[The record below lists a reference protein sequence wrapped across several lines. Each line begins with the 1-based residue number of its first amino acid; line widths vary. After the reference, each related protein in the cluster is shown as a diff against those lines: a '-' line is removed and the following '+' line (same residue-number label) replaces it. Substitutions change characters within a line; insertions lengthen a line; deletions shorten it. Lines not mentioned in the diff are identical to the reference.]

1 MSIKNV
7 QYNVEISQYA
17 QKHYIKDFLKNHRSN
32 WVLTLESV
40 VESLER
46 IYYLDEQKHT
56 SLDVIKFSDDKE
68 LGLVKFDFKI
78 FKSKESSKTS
88 GNRVIAIVNNTTNAV
103 EICLVYSK
111 NNIEGGKE
119 TNWWVEHIQNNFVK
133 YDTKL
138 NLQKK

>member
-56 SLDVIKFSDDKE
+56 SLDVIKLFFLS
-68 LGLVKFDFKI
+68 
-78 FKSKESSKTS
+78 
-88 GNRVIAIVNNTTNAV
+88 
-103 EICLVYSK
+103 
-111 NNIEGGKE
+111 
-119 TNWWVEHIQNNFVK
+119 
-133 YDTKL
+133 
-138 NLQKK
+138 